1 VQLCEILVA
10 DLAQEGVDKQAAHAD
25 ASMNAPDGEFGALLV
40 HVGCP

>member
-1 VQLCEILVA
+1 LVSRVAVA
-10 DLAQEGVDKQAAHAD
+10 DLAQEGVDKQAAAHAD